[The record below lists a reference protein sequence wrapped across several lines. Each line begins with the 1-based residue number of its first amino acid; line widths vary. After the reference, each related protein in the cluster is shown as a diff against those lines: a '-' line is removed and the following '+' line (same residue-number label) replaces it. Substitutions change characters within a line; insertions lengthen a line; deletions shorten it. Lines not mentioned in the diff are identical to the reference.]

1 MHTNINVYDIARLSL
16 KTDIKQQINTKKIKR
31 SSAVVSVQRPSRM
44 ISSLKIWY
52 NIESLYFS
60 KAVESL

>member
-31 SSAVVSVQRPSRM
+31 SSAVVSVQHPLRM
-44 ISSLKIWY
+44 INSLKIWY